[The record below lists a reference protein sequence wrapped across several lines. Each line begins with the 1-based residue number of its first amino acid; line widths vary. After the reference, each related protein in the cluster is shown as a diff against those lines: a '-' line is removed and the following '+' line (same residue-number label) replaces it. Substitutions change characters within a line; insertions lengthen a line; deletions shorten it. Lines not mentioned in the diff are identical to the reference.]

1 MRRFILPAVC
11 VLTAA
16 TAFAQAP
23 APAPAPTAGKKVT
36 NGFGPKSK
44 GEQKA
49 VQDLLQGQTPDDK
62 IKAADA
68 LVTAFPMTDY
78 KPFALEIEAEAY
90 QQKGDNTKA
99 IVYAEQ
105 ALMADP
111 KWFDADNLLAN
122 VIAATTRDTDLDKDD
137 KLAKAEKYAH
147 DSLDTL
153 ATIAKPPLWGNL
165 TDDQW
170 TKLKAGSEAS
180 AYQALGMIALVRK
193 KNDDAIASFEKGLAA
208 SPDPLLMIRLG
219 RVYMAEKKNDEAIT
233 WYDKVINSA
242 DAPAQ
247 YKTIAQSDKARAV
260 QAKGTSAAK

>member
-1 MRRFILPAVC
+1 MRRFIFPAVC

-23 APAPAPTAGKKVT
+23 PAPAPTAGKKVT

-44 GEQKA
+44 AEQKA
-49 VQDLLQGQTPDDK
+49 IQDLLQAQTADDK

-90 QQKGDNTKA
+90 QAKGDNTKA

-105 ALMADP
+105 ALTADP

-122 VIAATTRDTDLDKDD
+122 VIAATTRDTDLDKDE

-193 KNDDAIASFEKGLAA
+193 KNDEAIANFQKGLAA

-233 WYDKVINSA
+233 WYDKVINDA

-247 YKTIAQSDKARAV
+247 YKDIAKNDKTRAV
-260 QAKGTSAAK
+260 AAKGPSAAK

>member
-23 APAPAPTAGKKVT
+23 QPAPAAGKKVT

-68 LVTAFPMTDY
+68 LVTAFPTTDY

-90 QQKGDNTKA
+90 QGKGDNIKA
-99 IVYAEQ
+99 INYAEQ
-105 ALMADP
+105 ALTADP

-153 ATIAKPPLWGNL
+153 GTIAKPALWSNL

-170 TKLKAGSEAS
+170 AKLKAGSEAS

-193 KNDDAIASFEKGLAA
+193 KNDEAIANFQKGLAA

-219 RVYMAEKKNDEAIT
+219 RVYLAEKKNDEAIT
-233 WYDKVINSA
+233 WYDKVINDA
-242 DAPAQ
+242 EAPAQ
-247 YKTIAQSDKARAV
+247 YKSIAQSDKARAV
-260 QAKGTSAAK
+260 AAKGPSAAKQ